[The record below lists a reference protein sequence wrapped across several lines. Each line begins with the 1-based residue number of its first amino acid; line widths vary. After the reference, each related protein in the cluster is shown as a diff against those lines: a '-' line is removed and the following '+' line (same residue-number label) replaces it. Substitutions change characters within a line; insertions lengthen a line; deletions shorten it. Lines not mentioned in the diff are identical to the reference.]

1 MVYSKKTNMNVLI
14 AEDDLMNQLLIGKY
28 MRTLKWEHTIVS
40 NGLLALEAC
49 REGNFDAILMD
60 IEMPELDG
68 IEATKS
74 IRQFNKEIPIVAITA
89 YVTEQ
94 NRNKC
99 SDAGMNDFLAKPV
112 SQHLI
117 ENVITGL
124 VDIQ

>member
-1 MVYSKKTNMNVLI
+1 MNVLI

-49 REGNFDAILMD
+49 RKGNFDAILMD

-74 IRQFNKEIPIVAITA
+74 IRLFNKEIPIVAITA

-112 SQHLI
+112 TQVLI

>member
-1 MVYSKKTNMNVLI
+1 MNVLI

-28 MRTLKWEHTIVS
+28 MRTLQWEHTIVS

-49 REGNFDAILMD
+49 RAGNFDAILMD